1 MKVYLAKYNDCTFES
16 TSRTLSVHLS
26 REGAEK
32 AVQQHKDEV
41 YKEWDKLDDD
51 DKEDFSF
58 DWDKS
63 WGVSE
68 VDVLP

>member
-1 MKVYLAKYNDCTFES
+1 MKVFLAKHNDNIFES
-16 TSRTLSVHLS
+16 SSATLSVHLS

-32 AVQQHKDEV
+32 AVQEHKDEV
-41 YKEWDKLDDD
+41 YKEWEKLDDD

>member
-1 MKVYLAKYNDCTFES
+1 MKVFLAKHNDNIFES
-16 TSRTLSVHLS
+16 TSRTISVHLS

-32 AVQQHKDEV
+32 AIQQHKDEV
-41 YKEWDKLDDD
+41 YKEWEKLDDD